1 MNKGNTVRTWSVG
14 VKIAHIFHRN
24 SDLDFTHMPRFR
36 SYKMEMENDFHDAE
50 IYYRYIVHGLKQ
62 YHRNYDFDSYM
73 EPEYANYEEYA
84 EVAYP

>member
-1 MNKGNTVRTWSVG
+1 M
-14 VKIAHIFHRN
+14 
-24 SDLDFTHMPRFR
+24 D
-36 SYKMEMENDFHDAE
+36 SYTTEPE
-50 IYYRYIVHGLKQ
+50 IYYRHIVHGLKQ